1 MWTKSSEFYFV
12 KTSFRGCRHGDADH
26 ETSATR
32 PTECTESK
40 NFHLFQFSISKP
52 EGAAEFNL

>member
-12 KTSFRGCRHGDADH
+12 TTSFRGCRHGDADR

-32 PTECTESK
+32 PTESK
-40 NFHLFQFSISKP
+40 NFHLFQISISKP
-52 EGAAEFNL
+52 EGATEFNLSA